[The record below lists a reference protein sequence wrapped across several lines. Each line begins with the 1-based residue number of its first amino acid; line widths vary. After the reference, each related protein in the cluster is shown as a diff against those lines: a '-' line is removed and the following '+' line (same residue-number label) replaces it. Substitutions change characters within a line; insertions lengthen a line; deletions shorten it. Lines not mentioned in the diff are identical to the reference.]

1 MAPLIGITGE
11 QKPATSLVDVHGML
25 RGRDIDV
32 FYDDYGRAVLE
43 AGGMPVWIPA
53 SAPASIIDRLDGLLL
68 SGGDDI
74 DPAAY
79 GQAPHPALG
88 TPNVAR
94 DAHERDLLEAALG
107 AGLPILGVCRGAQVL
122 NVHLGGTLHQHVP
135 AHTDA
140 TLPIDQAFHRVAFAD
155 GSIGRSV
162 YGAEAAV
169 NSLHHQ
175 GIDRVADGLDATGI
189 TVGGP
194 DDGLVEAVEI
204 AGKPVLAVQWHP
216 EMTGRVDPVFTWFV
230 EAAAASSSS

>member
-11 QKPATSLVDVHGML
+11 QKSATALVDVLDVL
-25 RGRDIDV
+25 RETDIDV
-32 FYDDYGRAVLE
+32 FYGDYARAVLV
-43 AGGMPVWIPA
+43 AGGLPVWIPA
-53 SAPASIIDRLDGLLL
+53 DAPAALLDHLDGLLL

-88 TPNVAR
+88 APSRAR
-94 DAHERDLLEAALG
+94 DTQERSLLDTALDVDL
-107 AGLPILGVCRGAQVL
+107 PVLGVCRGAQLV

-140 TLPIDQAFHRVAFAD
+140 SLPIDQAFHRVAFVD
-155 GSIGRSV
+155 GSLGRSV
-162 YGAEAAV
+162 YGAEIAV

-175 GIDRVADGLDATGI
+175 GIDRLADGLVASGVTA
-189 TVGGP
+189 GGP
-194 DDGLVEAVEI
+194 DDGLIEAVEV

-216 EMTGRVDPVFTWFV
+216 EMTSRVDPAMEWLV
-230 EAAAASSSS
+230 EAALSSSS